1 MKGHKGHHHKKAKGG
16 AAMEEGWEAKDKA
29 PSDVYAGKGS
39 NVVREA
45 EERKHGGKVKRKHG
59 GKVHGEEA
67 KERLDRPG
75 RKTGGRV
82 GSERSPLSGASR
94 VTNRPGGK
102 LESED

>member
-1 MKGHKGHHHKKAKGG
+1 MKGHKGYHHKKANGG
-16 AAMEEGWEAKDKA
+16 GVEEGVKAKDGS
-29 PSDVYAGKGS
+29 PSEAYAGKGS

-102 LESED
+102 VESED

>member
-1 MKGHKGHHHKKAKGG
+1 MKGHKGYHHKKANGG
-16 AAMEEGWEAKDKA
+16 GVEEGVKAKDGS
-29 PSDVYAGKGS
+29 PSEVYAGKGS

-94 VTNRPGGK
+94 VTNCPGGK
-102 LESED
+102 VESED

>member
-1 MKGHKGHHHKKAKGG
+1 MKGHKGHHHKKASGG
-16 AAMEEGWEAKDKA
+16 SVEEGAKVKDGS

-45 EERKHGGKVKRKHG
+45 KERKRG
-59 GKVHGEEA
+59 GKVHGEPM
-67 KERLDRPG
+67 KDRMDRPG
-75 RKTGGRV
+75 RKVGGRV